1 MSQYIYIITTV
12 NHDQSEIPPPNK
24 LKCDWN
30 YTGLLSIWFSPF
42 PPTVQFA
49 SSANGFPED
58 QMPHQQFCLEQQPK
72 LQGEWNHTWC
82 WTCSDFMT
90 ACPGEYGLSNPN
102 SCSTQHDCRHRT
114 HMNSVQN
121 PLSSLHI
128 DWLLGFP
135 RMDFDKPKDAFVNGS
150 YQYQSK
156 NHEQWSSET
165 SQGNQCK

>member
-1 MSQYIYIITTV
+1 MSQSIYIYIYVYIITTV

-49 SSANGFPED
+49 CSANGFPED
-58 QMPHQQFCLEQQPK
+58 QMQHQQFCLEQQQK

-82 WTCSDFMT
+82 WTCSDFIWFYDSM
-90 ACPGEYGLSNPN
+90 PGIFFGLSNPN
-102 SCSTQHDCRHRT
+102 SCSTQHDCKHRT

-121 PLSSLHI
+121 PLFRPFILMDYIRISP
-128 DWLLGFP
+128 DGPDGF
-135 RMDFDKPKDAFVNGS
+135 
-150 YQYQSK
+150 
-156 NHEQWSSET
+156 
-165 SQGNQCK
+165 